1 MIIGIGLKLSG
12 GETSR
17 HKKAI
22 KIKCIQLS
30 TYTDHYCGGYNVQ
43 IEVSQGSE
51 KCTTEKIYEF
61 ERGKK
66 LKWILED
73 ELGDCKNL
81 TINLNETQVPRTQS
95 LPLQITTMM
104 SMIEN

>member
-1 MIIGIGLKLSG
+1 MIEISEIYFWKVIIGIGLKLSAG
-12 GETSR
+12 QTSDD
-17 HKKAI
+17 KKAI

-30 TYTDHYCGGYNVQ
+30 THPDHYCGGYNVQ
-43 IEVSQGSE
+43 IEVSQGTE

-66 LKWILED
+66 LKWILQD
-73 ELGDCKNL
+73 KLGDCKNL

-95 LPLQITTMM
+95 LPL
-104 SMIEN
+104 